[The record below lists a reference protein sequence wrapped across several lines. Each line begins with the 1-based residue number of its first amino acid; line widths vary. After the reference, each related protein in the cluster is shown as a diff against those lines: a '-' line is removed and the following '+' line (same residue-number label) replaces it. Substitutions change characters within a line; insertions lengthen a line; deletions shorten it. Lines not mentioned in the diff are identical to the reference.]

1 MPEKEL
7 SSHETPAVA
16 GDCHAVRNL
25 SAGKCSFVR
34 NLFRIARITMLLSS
48 SGYLVLAAVLA
59 VSGAIK
65 LRHPRVFA
73 GQVENYA
80 ILPRPLAGPAAIALA
95 LAEAGGAVLL
105 AVPGTRLA
113 GLILATTLT
122 GSFLAAMA
130 LALARGQRIPC
141 ACFGGT
147 GELAMV
153 GLPSL
158 LRTALLGVIAVVSLA
173 ARGAAPPSAG
183 LAEQVLA
190 AALMLMLVF
199 LIAEAAR
206 LLPGQLA
213 RPAGVAQGER
223 A

>member
-1 MPEKEL
+1 
-7 SSHETPAVA
+7 
-16 GDCHAVRNL
+16 
-25 SAGKCSFVR
+25 
-34 NLFRIARITMLLSS
+34 MLLSS

-65 LRHPRVFA
+65 LRHPWVFA
-73 GQVENYA
+73 GQVENYR
-80 ILPRPLAGPAAIALA
+80 ILPRPLVRPAAIALA

-113 GLILATTLT
+113 GLVLATTLT
-122 GSFLAAMA
+122 GGFLAAMA

-158 LRTALLGVIAVVSLA
+158 LRTALLAAIAVVSLA
-173 ARGAAPPSAG
+173 ARGAAPPTAG
-183 LAEQVLA
+183 LGEQALA
-190 AALMLMLVF
+190 AALMLVLVF
-199 LIAEAAR
+199 LLAETVR
-206 LLPGQLA
+206 LLPGRLA
-213 RPAGVAQGER
+213 RTAVAAQGEQ

>member
-1 MPEKEL
+1 
-7 SSHETPAVA
+7 
-16 GDCHAVRNL
+16 
-25 SAGKCSFVR
+25 
-34 NLFRIARITMLLSS
+34 MLLSS

-65 LRHPRVFA
+65 LRHPWVFA
-73 GQVENYA
+73 GQVANYR
-80 ILPRPLAGPAAIALA
+80 ILRSPLVRPTAIAVA

-113 GLILATTLT
+113 GLILATALT
-122 GSFLAAMA
+122 GGFLAAMA
-130 LALARGQRIPC
+130 LPLARGQRIPC

-158 LRTALLGVIAVVSLA
+158 LRTALLGAIAVVSLA
-173 ARGAAPPSAG
+173 ARGAAPPAAG
-183 LAEQVLA
+183 LGEQALA

-199 LIAEAAR
+199 LLAETAR

-213 RPAGVAQGER
+213 RTAAAAQGEQ